1 MGASIEKRGVY
12 FSPPFSYILLYRT
25 LKQPLLCLNIIFVLV
40 FGRLQASGTLN
51 FPDRLYP
58 IWKWA
63 VGAGM
68 LYAAIGTMLE
78 YAFSGSFSLVS
89 FLLIIALSST
99 WFSLYFKLLRLTSS
113 KTVLNQCIYWVLGI
127 VSALSLPFVVVI
139 FPSDLQGCELAF
151 G

>member
-1 MGASIEKRGVY
+1 MY
-12 FSPPFSYILLYRT
+12 FHPLFIYIVVPYT
-25 LKQPLLCLNIIFVLV
+25 KTAIIMFDIIFVLV

-63 VGAGM
+63 VGAGI
-68 LYAAIGTMLE
+68 LYAAIGTMLG

-99 WFSLYFKLLRLTSS
+99 WFSLYFKLLRLTAS
-113 KTVLNQCIYWVLGI
+113 KLY
-127 VSALSLPFVVVI
+127 
-139 FPSDLQGCELAF
+139 
-151 G
+151 

>member
-1 MGASIEKRGVY
+1 M
-12 FSPPFSYILLYRT
+12 FD
-25 LKQPLLCLNIIFVLV
+25 IIFVLV

-63 VGAGM
+63 LGASM
-68 LYAAIGTMLE
+68 LYAAIGTMLG

-89 FLLIIALSST
+89 FLLIIALSSV
-99 WFSLYFKLLRLTSS
+99 WFSLYFKLLRLTAS

-127 VSALSLPFVVVI
+127 VSALSLPFIVGYL
-139 FPSDLQGCELAF
+139 SLLAKGF
-151 G
+151 VQ

>member
-1 MGASIEKRGVY
+1 MY
-12 FSPPFSYILLYRT
+12 FHPLFIYIVVPYT
-25 LKQPLLCLNIIFVLV
+25 KTAIIMFDIIFVLV

-63 VGAGM
+63 LGAGM

-89 FLLIIALSST
+89 FFTDYCLVIHLVLLVFQTAAA
-99 WFSLYFKLLRLTSS
+99 YLLKNCTESMYL
-113 KTVLNQCIYWVLGI
+113 LGAGYCFGI
-127 VSALSLPFVVVI
+127 VVPLYCGLPFPI
-139 FPSDLQGCELAF
+139 GQRLCTINFSDNHSIQ
-151 G
+151 

>member
-1 MGASIEKRGVY
+1 MY
-12 FSPPFSYILLYRT
+12 FHPLFIYIVVPYT
-25 LKQPLLCLNIIFVLV
+25 KTAIIMFDIIFVLV

-68 LYAAIGTMLE
+68 FYAVIGTMLG
-78 YAFSGSFSLVS
+78 YVFYGSFSLVS
-89 FLLIIALSST
+89 FLLTTVLSSA
-99 WFSLYFKLLRLTSS
+99 WFSLYFKLLRLTAS

-127 VSALSLPFVVVI
+127 VSALSFPFVVGYL
-139 FPSDLQGCELAF
+139 SLLAKGF
-151 G
+151 VQ

>member
-1 MGASIEKRGVY
+1 M
-12 FSPPFSYILLYRT
+12 FD
-25 LKQPLLCLNIIFVLV
+25 IIFVLV

-63 VGAGM
+63 LGAGM
-68 LYAAIGTMLE
+68 LYAAIGTMLG

-89 FLLIIALSST
+89 FLLIIVLSST
-99 WFSLYFKLLRLTSS
+99 WFSLYFKLLRLTAS

-127 VSALSLPFVVVI
+127 LSALSFPFVVGYLSLLVKG
-139 FPSDLQGCELAF
+139 FLQ
-151 G
+151 

>member
-1 MGASIEKRGVY
+1 MPYTKTAIIM
-12 FSPPFSYILLYRT
+12 FD
-25 LKQPLLCLNIIFVLV
+25 IIFVLV

-63 VGAGM
+63 LGAGM
-68 LYAAIGTMLE
+68 LYAAIGTMLG

-89 FLLIIALSST
+89 FLLIIVLSPA
-99 WFSLYFKLLRLTSS
+99 WFSLYFKLLRLTAS

-127 VSALSLPFVVVI
+127 VSALSFPFVVGYLSLLAKG
-139 FPSDLQGCELAF
+139 FLQ
-151 G
+151 

>member
-1 MGASIEKRGVY
+1 MY
-12 FSPPFSYILLYRT
+12 FHPLFIYIVMPYT
-25 LKQPLLCLNIIFVLV
+25 KTAIIMFDIIFVLV

-63 VGAGM
+63 LGAGM
-68 LYAAIGTMLE
+68 LYAAIGTMLG

-89 FLLIIALSST
+89 FLLIIVLSST
-99 WFSLYFKLLRLTSS
+99 WFSLYFKLLRLTAS

-127 VSALSLPFVVVI
+127 VSALSFSFVVGYLSLLVKS
-139 FPSDLQGCELAF
+139 FLQETFQIISLYNKAV
-151 G
+151 

>member
-1 MGASIEKRGVY
+1 MY
-12 FSPPFSYILLYRT
+12 FHPLFIYIVVPDT
-25 LKQPLLCLNIIFVLV
+25 KTAIIMFDIIFVLV

-63 VGAGM
+63 LGAGM
-68 LYAAIGTMLE
+68 LYATIGTMLG

-89 FLLIIALSST
+89 FLLIIALSSI
-99 WFSLYFKLLRLTSS
+99 WFSLYFKLLRLTAS

-127 VSALSLPFVVVI
+127 VSALSFPFIVGY
-139 FPSDLQGCELAF
+139 FSLLAKGF
-151 G
+151 VK